1 MSQDTLKLSAARAAI
16 QYVPEGKVI
25 GVGTGSTAN
34 FFIDE
39 LAKIK
44 DRIPGAAASSKATAE
59 RLASHGIQVFDLNE
73 IDVSL
78 PVYIDGAD
86 EITHS
91 GAMIKGGGGALTRE
105 KIIAAAAERFICIAD
120 SSKLVERLGSFPLPV
135 EVIPMA
141 WKPLSRRLAVM
152 YGGTPALRIRDG
164 QPFLTD
170 NGNYILDIAGLV
182 IEDPRTMEAEINQL
196 AGVVTVGLFARQG
209 ASICLLG
216 TGQGVQTLRFPD
228 QSVQLKQ

>member
-1 MSQDTLKLSAARAAI
+1 MSQDTLKLSAAHAAI
-16 QYVPEGKVI
+16 QYVPEGKII

-39 LAKIK
+39 LAGIK
-44 DRIPGAAASSKATAE
+44 DRIAGAAASSEATAE
-59 RLASHGIQVFDLNE
+59 RLSTHGIKVFGLDE
-73 IDVSL
+73 IDAPL

-86 EITHS
+86 EITQS

-105 KIIAAAAERFICIAD
+105 KIIASVAEKFICIAD
-120 SSKLVERLGSFPLPV
+120 GSKLVERLGSFPLPV

-141 WKPLSRRLAVM
+141 WKPLSSRLAAL
-152 YGGTPALRIRDG
+152 YGGSPVLRTREG
-164 QPFLTD
+164 KPFITD
-170 NGNYILDIAGLV
+170 NGNYILDIAGLA
-182 IEDPRTMEAEINQL
+182 IEDPRRMEAEINQL

-216 TGQGVQTLRFPD
+216 TGEGVKTLHFETR
-228 QSVQLKQ
+228 

>member
-1 MSQDTLKLSAARAAI
+1 MSQNTLKLSAARAAI
-16 QYVPEGKVI
+16 QYVPEGRVI

-44 DRIPGAAASSKATAE
+44 ERIPGAAASSEATAE
-59 RLASHGIQVFDLNE
+59 RLASYGIKVFELDK
-73 IDVSL
+73 IDGSL

-86 EITHS
+86 EITRS

-105 KIIAAAAERFICIAD
+105 KIIASTAEKFICIAD
-120 SSKLVERLGSFPLPV
+120 SSKLVDRLGSFPLPV

-141 WKPLSRRLAVM
+141 WKPLSNKLARM
-152 YGGTPALRIRDG
+152 YGGSPSLRIRG
-164 QPFLTD
+164 GRPFVTD
-170 NGNYILDIAGLV
+170 NGNYILDIAGLT
-182 IEDPRTMEAEINQL
+182 IEDPRGMEAEINQL
-196 AGVVTVGLFARQG
+196 AGVVTVGLFAHQG

-216 TGQGVQTLRFPD
+216 TEQGVQTLHFPD
-228 QSVQLKQ
+228 